1 MNPAFLYVV
10 DGTIIVAFVLMCVY
24 SFRPCDDIE
33 QKNINLHNENDIDNY
48 NILKYSSDYISFENE
63 DIENKIVDNEIIQH
77 NKIYNEIDSLV

>member
-1 MNPAFLYVV
+1 MNPALLYAI

-33 QKNINLHNENDIDNY
+33 QKYINLHNENDIDNY
-48 NILKYSSDYISFENE
+48 NTLKYSSDYISFENE